1 MRSSIVMFCSYES
14 LTPLIDCFENLYFTL
29 NYGGI
34 VNSSSAFL
42 ASEESQEQAGNPQNN
57 QQSTNMF

>member
-14 LTPLIDCFENLYFTL
+14 LTPLIDCFESFYFSL

-34 VNSSSAFL
+34 SDSSSAFL
-42 ASEESQEQAGNPQNN
+42 ASEESQEQADNTQNN
-57 QQSTNMF
+57 QQSTNML

>member
-1 MRSSIVMFCSYES
+1 MRSSIVIICSYKS
-14 LTPLIDCFENLYFTL
+14 LTLLINCFESFYFLL

-34 VNSSSAFL
+34 ADSSSAFL
-42 ASEESQEQAGNPQNN
+42 ASEESWEQAGNPQNN